1 VKRVIAWRILT
12 HEKGRSALAI
22 VGIFFAVLMIF
33 LQLGFYS
40 SVPAGGMLVYDKMR
54 FDLVL
59 ASSAYYF
66 QGQPFAFPRRRLYQA
81 LALAEVVSVAPVY
94 QDSAQWFSAVTGLRR
109 DIFVMAFNLRD
120 RVFNVPDIDR
130 QLGKLDRP
138 DVVLVDRDTRP
149 MFGPLT
155 EGLHVEIEDR
165 EVTIVG
171 SYELGT
177 GFAGLGVVTTSDLNF
192 IRLFPNRA
200 LNTVNLGLVTL
211 RPGSDPSHVARQLR
225 ALMPADTSVFTR
237 DEFAQREVFHWVAA
251 TSTGLVFGFGAA
263 VSVVVGIVILYQVLA
278 TQIRRHLPEYATL
291 KAIGYHDGYLRD
303 IVVTVAVLMASV
315 AYVPAVVASVAIYR
329 IVRNL
334 TLLPIAMTV
343 PRLVAVL
350 LVTLAI
356 SIGAAVV
363 SVRGLRRANPVDL
376 F

>member
-1 VKRVIAWRILT
+1 V
-12 HEKGRSALAI
+12 
-22 VGIFFAVLMIF
+22 
-33 LQLGFYS
+33 
-40 SVPAGGMLVYDKMR
+40 
-54 FDLVL
+54 
-59 ASSAYYF
+59 
-66 QGQPFAFPRRRLYQA
+66 
-81 LALAEVVSVAPVY
+81 
-94 QDSAQWFSAVTGLRR
+94 
-109 DIFVMAFNLRD
+109 
-120 RVFNVPDIDR
+120 
-130 QLGKLDRP
+130 
-138 DVVLVDRDTRP
+138 
-149 MFGPLT
+149 
-155 EGLHVEIEDR
+155 
-165 EVTIVG
+165 
-171 SYELGT
+171 GT

-237 DEFAQREVFHWVAA
+237 DEFAQREVFQWVAA